1 MRAFI
6 LMAAIAAGAT
16 FVSPLSADE
25 RLYTPLS
32 VGSFKI
38 AAPACIKC
46 TTRCSQCSN
55 SSQCHDACRRNGNPL
70 VRADSPCG
78 SWYIECRR

>member
-1 MRAFI
+1 MRTLIQTVAI
-6 LMAAIAAGAT
+6 IAAMA
-16 FVSPLSADE
+16 FVSSSFAGE
-25 RLYTPLS
+25 RLYTPRPA
-32 VGSFKI
+32 GSFKV

-78 SWYIECRR
+78 SWYAECRR